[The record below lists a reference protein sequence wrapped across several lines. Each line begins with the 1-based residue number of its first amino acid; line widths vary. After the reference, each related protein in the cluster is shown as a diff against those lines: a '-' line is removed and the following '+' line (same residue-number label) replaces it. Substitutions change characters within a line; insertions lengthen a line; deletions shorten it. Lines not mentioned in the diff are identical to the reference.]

1 MYFETHGIPMGEF
14 EFAGIAMNN
23 NIPTVLK
30 LEQFTQFP
38 VYVILLTLVATL
50 YPARFAA
57 NIVPSQALQKSL

>member
-1 MYFETHGIPMGEF
+1 MGEF

-23 NIPTVLK
+23 SIPTVLT
-30 LEQFTQFP
+30 LQQFTQFP

-57 NIVPSQALQKSL
+57 KIVPAEALQKSL